1 MWGRPTDGTGV
12 GKSFWHPGASRLEA
26 EQMLK
31 SKPPGSFVIRRSSK
45 VGCLALSHKLPNHSF
60 GHALVMFDGQG
71 YTLEQVPCYNFLSFF
86 SFLFFFFFLS
96 FVRCISFHFIS
107 LSLTLSLSHFVSLR
121 ATVPIRAL
129 SS

>member
-1 MWGRPTDGTGV
+1 MHMCVNERTGV

-71 YTLEQVPCYNFLSFF
+71 YTLEQVPLQIFVSFFFPLIFFPF
-86 SFLFFFFFLS
+86 SFLFRLLS
-96 FVRCISFHFIS
+96 TTND
-107 LSLTLSLSHFVSLR
+107 TLSRRV
-121 ATVPIRAL
+121 T
-129 SS
+129 